1 MKMSYKSAYEKLQKV
16 LDKLRSDD
24 VSIDDLKKH
33 VDEARKLIAY
43 CQAKLREIE
52 SQLNDELTD

>member
-1 MKMSYKSAYEKLQKV
+1 MSYKTAYEKLQKV
-16 LDKLRSDD
+16 LEKLRRDD

-33 VDEARKLIAY
+33 VDEAKTLIAY

-52 SQLNDELTD
+52 SQLEEED